1 LNLDLFFHHDLPS
14 GEAALHPPFGG
25 GAVGSVAVAIVDEDS
40 ARCAQLAEVLQ
51 RGGYLA
57 HPFLRAEDAL
67 RSLWDEP
74 VDLVLLDLGLTSIDA
89 RSLSR
94 ELRQRPWG
102 RGLPILGLRAARDP
116 AQRPSSADFTRL
128 LPDDFHPADLLRSVF
143 EALVEPSAALGLLS
157 AELDLPQE
165 ELSLVPA
172 RPMRTEVP
180 RLQVRIPTAR
190 EYAAEYTLHLS
201 TEHVFVSTYSPLP
214 VGSVVD
220 LALDL
225 PFAPPTLLQ
234 ARVESCAEVDSAQA
248 RLGGP
253 GMRLGLL
260 GVSPELKV
268 AMASFMAGL
277 RAGASEQPLPGLQTL
292 VLFVGRENRLP
303 AGAPSFLR
311 RSGIRALRCVD
322 VHHAL
327 SLAARRSPHAVVL
340 DAEALGAGGGAAA
353 VAGLRR
359 AGVPSIVVLASP
371 SAAVGMPAGVTA
383 IDPAM
388 DPRALLEQL
397 SEKLAVARRA
407 SARVSCPAPV
417 RAERPGGALDGQVE
431 NVSTGG
437 ILMRLD
443 ESFAPGERLRL
454 EFELPE
460 QNGLVRALAQAVRVS
475 RTRDSA
481 LRVAAAFER
490 LEGDSARHL
499 REYIRSRATA

>member
-1 LNLDLFFHHDLPS
+1 M
-14 GEAALHPPFGG
+14 
-25 GAVGSVAVAIVDEDS
+25 GSVAVAVVDEDS

-57 HPFLRAEDAL
+57 QPFLRAEDAL
-67 RSLWDEP
+67 RILWDDP

-89 RSLSR
+89 RDLSR

-116 AQRPSSADFTRL
+116 AQRPSSADFTRV

-157 AELDLPQE
+157 ADLDLPQE

-172 RPMRTEVP
+172 RPMRSEVP
-180 RLQVRIPTAR
+180 RLQVQIPTAR

-201 TEHVFVSTYSPLP
+201 TEHVFVSAYSPLP

-253 GMRLGLL
+253 GMRLALL
-260 GVSPELKV
+260 GVSQELKV
-268 AMASFMAGL
+268 AMATFMAGL

-322 VHHAL
+322 MQHAL

-340 DAEALGAGGGAAA
+340 DAEALSSGGAAA

-371 SAAVGMPAGVTA
+371 SAMRGMPAGVTA

-417 RAERPGGALDGQVE
+417 RAERPGGALDGQIE

-443 ESFAPGERLRL
+443 EAFAPGERLRL

-460 QNGLVRALAQAVRVS
+460 QNGLVRALAQTVRVS

-490 LEGDSARHL
+490 LEGDSAHHL